1 MAIKGAIS
9 KETITKKILDTFK
22 DSFINEKNIIIPMVE
37 GGEVVQIKVTLTASK
52 TIIPNGD
59 VSFADTAAVNF
70 DDSAS
75 NLVSKTATVAAP
87 TEEEKENLQKMME
100 SLGF

>member
-9 KETITKKILDTFK
+9 KEIITKKILDTFK

-37 GGEVVQIKVTLTASK
+37 GDEVIQIKVALTASK

-59 VSFADTAAVNF
+59 ISFADAAAVNF
-70 DDSAS
+70 NDSS
-75 NLVSKTATVAAP
+75 SSTTSKPATVAAP